1 MKRIALLLIVDF
13 FPVPPHWMDVHEAPE
28 DLPFRLTTVAL

>member
-1 MKRIALLLIVDF
+1 
-13 FPVPPHWMDVHEAPE
+13 MDVHVAAMQYFLQNLQSPD

>member
-1 MKRIALLLIVDF
+1 
-13 FPVPPHWMDVHEAPE
+13 MDVHEAAVRRFQQGLRSPE